1 MEPRS
6 PGQGH
11 AESEVTGADW
21 GEDLYDRTSGRRDFL
36 SGSDSAAE
44 RPGTETEAGTESQT
58 TEAVSLLQ
66 SLRTGVSAGRAGG
79 CLGSGP
85 AQRRRSRRRWS
96 EHPTDCRQA
105 AKRGGVSGGHSTEL
119 AGTDLSRPS
128 GAASLYPQAQWK
140 TEAVGNSDGARQGGA
155 GSGVA
160 DTGANL

>member
-1 MEPRS
+1 MI
-6 PGQGH
+6 G
-11 AESEVTGADW
+11 VK
-21 GEDLYDRTSGRRDFL
+21 TST
-36 SGSDSAAE
+36 
-44 RPGTETEAGTESQT
+44 TEQAVEEISFREAILPPSVRELRQEAGTESQT
-58 TEAVSLLQ
+58 TEAVSLLE
-66 SLRTGVSAGRAGG
+66 SLRSGVSAGRAGG

-105 AKRGGVSGGHSTEL
+105 GKRGGVSGGHSTEL

-140 TEAVGNSDGARQGGA
+140 TEAVGNSDGARPGGA